1 MYYKYNK
8 IMFTPSKPYISSKIK
23 AYFYFFVLHLSLINV
38 YTFKH
43 LKQQLLQRLILN
55 FVLHYSQLKI

>member
-1 MYYKYNK
+1 
-8 IMFTPSKPYISSKIK
+8 MFTPSKPYISSKIK